1 VSKPKF
7 ILPDQYDTK
16 SQRYDELLEEGID
29 WVQKFSGNLWTDYN
43 FHDPG
48 ITFLEQLCFGITDLG
63 YKTNFPINDILFIGQ
78 DKFDLE
84 EKNLFYPPHKILPTS
99 PITTTDFRKLILD
112 KIDAVQNAWI
122 VAEKDNLQNI
132 SGLYSVKV
140 QLGDN
145 LDQKSQESTLKQV
158 DALLM
163 NYRCLGTD
171 FSPSEPLR
179 KDEIRFECDITLDS
193 FAVGEQV
200 LANIFKG
207 IEDSISNKPV
217 FSDFSEMEE
226 KGLKVEDLF
235 TGTFTEKGYLEDFD
249 FNEKTS
255 EIYISEIKE
264 IIYNVEG
271 VLGLENLVFFKND
284 IKIFDDYIPF
294 DNDAYPSL
302 IKADE
307 SFFDEQNDGIR
318 FYRNESNYKIDKI
331 IFKQIYDSLIVESKE
346 VYKQKFKNKLNSSKG
361 RFRKEQ
367 FEKYY
372 SIMRELP
379 SLYGLREE
387 ELPSKSSNL
396 RKSQVNQ
403 LRAYLL
409 LFDQLMANHVSQLSN
424 IRQLFSVDLAFPK
437 TLFGQVPTDVP
448 QLETI
453 IGEDTDDYAQ
463 FLANSIES
471 KSEYYTRKHKILD
484 HLMSRFGETFDTSL
498 LGKVYKLQHENC
510 TEEEVNELMLSTKV
524 NYAKNLVSLGFERS
538 QSSDYTSKENTE
550 NLSGIEKRL
559 KLKLGITNA
568 ISDSI
573 LKSFSRDSSL
583 NEMNQ
588 TWKKREIQID
598 NSPGLEVLALPQKTY
613 LDKKIHYHLTGVTSF
628 KFLFINGIKRKN
640 YKLISSKGTFNILY
654 KGIDGVPPA
663 VVYQSKNLAEC
674 EQAIDSAINKIKEL
688 DAKSES
694 FFMVENILLRPVSH
708 KDYTLIFYDA
718 NGGKYIESYFK
729 SEQDTL
735 RDLKSDFS
743 ILVADKKNFNVVKKL
758 NSKNFEIILYDLLNR
773 PLFKSAKSFKSE
785 DEAKRE
791 IPIMIQF
798 FTKIINENQID
809 EFSKMVIVND
819 ISNKFPDGFNYSNH
833 INFIFPDWP
842 LRFQNKEFK
851 NHLNS
856 VVQEYIP
863 AHLTYDIFYLDVNQI
878 DQFEQT
884 YSKWK
889 RLKNTSRMDQVDSKS
904 LQLIQLLMQYKR
916 DEE

>member
-1 VSKPKF
+1 MTKPKF
-7 ILPDQYDTK
+7 ILPDQYATK
-16 SQRYDELLEEGID
+16 SQRYDELLEEGIE

-48 ITFLEQLCFGITDLG
+48 ITILEQLCFGITDLG

-78 DKFDLE
+78 DKFKLE
-84 EKNLFYPPHKILPTS
+84 DKNLFYPPHKILPTS

-112 KIDAVQNAWI
+112 KVDAVQNAWV

-132 SGLYSVKV
+132 SGLYSVRI

-145 LDQKSQESTLKQV
+145 LDQKSQENTLKEV
-158 DALLM
+158 DDLLM
-163 NYRCLGTD
+163 QYRCLGTD

-179 KDEIRFECDITLDS
+179 KDIIRFECDITLDS

-207 IEDSISNKPV
+207 IEESISNKPV
-217 FSDFSEMEE
+217 FTDFSEMEE

-249 FNEKTS
+249 FNEKVS

-284 IKIFDDYIPF
+284 IRVFDDYIPF
-294 DNDAYPSL
+294 DYDAYPSL
-302 IKADE
+302 IQVDD
-307 SFFDEQNDGIR
+307 SFFEEQNEGIR
-318 FYRNESNYKIDKI
+318 FYRNESSYKIDKI
-331 IFKQIYDSLIVESKE
+331 IFKQIYDSLILESNE
-346 VYKQKFKNKLNSSKG
+346 VYRQKFKNRLNNTKG
-361 RFRKEQ
+361 RFKKQE

-372 SIMRELP
+372 SVMRELP
-379 SLYGLREE
+379 ALYGLRED

-396 RKSQVNQ
+396 RKSQANQ

-409 LFDQLMANHVSQLSN
+409 LFDQMMANHVSQLSN
-424 IRQLFSVDLAFPK
+424 IRQLFSVDIESQK
-437 TLFGQVPTDVP
+437 TLFGKVPTDTP
-448 QLETI
+448 ALETI
-453 IGEDTDDYAQ
+453 IGDDEESYKE
-463 FLANSIES
+463 FLATSIES
-471 KSEYYTRKHKILD
+471 KSEFYNRKHKILD
-484 HLMSRFGETFDTSL
+484 HLMSRFGETFNTSL
-498 LGKVYKLQHENC
+498 LGKVYRLQHENC
-510 TEEEVNELMLSTKV
+510 TEEEVNEFMLSTKV

-538 QSSDYTSKENTE
+538 KSSDYTFREKTE

-559 KLKLGITNA
+559 KLKLGITNP

-588 TWKKREIQID
+588 AWRKKLIQID
-598 NSPGLEVLALPQKTY
+598 NSPELEVLTLPQKTY
-613 LDKKIHYHLTGVTSF
+613 LDKKIHFHLSSVNSF
-628 KFLFINGIKRKN
+628 KFLFLNGVKRKN
-640 YKLISSKGTFNILY
+640 YKVISSKGTHNILY

-663 VVYQSKNLAEC
+663 LVYQSKKLEEC
-674 EQAIDSAINKIKEL
+674 ESAIDAAIRKVKEL
-688 DAKSES
+688 DAKCEC
-694 FFMVENILLRPVSH
+694 FFMIENILLRPVSQ

-718 NGGKYIESYFK
+718 KGGKYIESYFK
-729 SEQDTL
+729 SELDTL
-735 RDLKSDFS
+735 RDLKNDFS

-758 NSKNFEIILYDLLNR
+758 NSKNFEVILYDLLNR
-773 PLFKSAKSFKSE
+773 PLFKSAKSFRSE
-785 DEAKRE
+785 DEAKSE
-791 IPIMIQF
+791 IPLMIQF
-798 FTKIINENQID
+798 FKKIIEDNQID
-809 EFSKMVIVND
+809 EFSKMIIVND
-819 ISNKFPDGFNYSNH
+819 ISNKFPDGFNYSNQ

-851 NHLNS
+851 NYLNA
-856 VVQEYIP
+856 VIEEYIP
-863 AHLTYDIFYLDVNQI
+863 AHLTYDIFYLDVNQM
-878 DQFEQT
+878 DQFEQS

-889 RLKNTSRMDQVDSKS
+889 RVKNTSRMDQVDSKS

-916 DEE
+916 DEK